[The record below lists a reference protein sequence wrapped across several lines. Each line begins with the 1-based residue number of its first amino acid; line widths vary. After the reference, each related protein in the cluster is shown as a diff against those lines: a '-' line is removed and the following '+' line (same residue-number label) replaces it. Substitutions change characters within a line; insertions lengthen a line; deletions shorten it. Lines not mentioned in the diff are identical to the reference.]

1 VPYLID
7 TNWVIPHL
15 VGDPKATEL
24 LMALAADGIAIS
36 VITYLEAFQGT
47 LREPDPTL
55 AQKRLTIFL
64 EATPLLL
71 VTPEVARRCAQVRE
85 TLRLQNKRVRPRALD
100 LLIAATALAYNLI
113 LVTQNARDY
122 DDIPGLFLYP

>member
-1 VPYLID
+1 MID

-47 LREPDPTL
+47 LREPDLTL

-113 LVTQNARDY
+113 LVTQNAQDY